1 MINYC
6 YIIPTLLI
14 VLFLENIFI
23 KIFKKFVKKKYCISY
38 KYNSFNFAFQFIYS
52 VRIRSTSDSCLSS
65 IKD

>member
-14 VLFLENIFI
+14 VLFLENISV
-23 KIFKKFVKKKYCISY
+23 KIFKKFVKKNITFLT
-38 KYNSFNFAFQFIYS
+38 NTSFNFAFQFIYS

>member
-23 KIFKKFVKKKYCISY
+23 KIFKKFVKKNITFLT
-38 KYNSFNFAFQFIYS
+38 NTSFNFAFQFIYS